1 MDEKKRYI
9 IATENEQTSSD
20 IWMTK
25 ENTISNLY
33 LQFDDSQPETPV
45 DMFVQSPPQSHHT
58 TNYKSKFDPI
68 KLSHKQL

>member
-1 MDEKKRYI
+1 
-9 IATENEQTSSD
+9 
-20 IWMTK
+20 MTK
-25 ENTISNLY
+25 ENTISNVY